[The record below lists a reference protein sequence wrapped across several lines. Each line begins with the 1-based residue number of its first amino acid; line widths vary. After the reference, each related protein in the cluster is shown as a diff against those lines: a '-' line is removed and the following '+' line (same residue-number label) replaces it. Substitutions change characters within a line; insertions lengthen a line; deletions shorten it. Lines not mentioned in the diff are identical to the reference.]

1 MKTMKIQLVSFLPE
15 LVSFLP
21 ELVTFALLAVLVT
34 SCGSSRHAATCIETH
49 DSTKVEVRT
58 EIIETIDTVYVELP
72 KQSENVA
79 VKDTSSHLENDLAVS
94 DASID
99 ALGFLHHSLK
109 TKPRGRLPVPSKST
123 KERRD
128 SIVYRDKYVYIEKP
142 VYVEAELNAW
152 QKFRLRGFWALFAAL
167 AAIAC
172 WIVWKNKTR
181 ILALLLRI

>member
-1 MKTMKIQLVSFLPE
+1 MKKMKIQLVAFLSG
-15 LVSFLP
+15 LVA
-21 ELVTFALLAVLVT
+21 FALLAVLVT
-34 SCGSSRHAATCIETH
+34 SCGSSRHAVTSIETH
-49 DSTKVEVRT
+49 DSTKVEVMT
-58 EIIETIDTVYVELP
+58 ELIETIDTVYVELP
-72 KQSENVA
+72 KQSEKVA

-99 ALGFLHHSLK
+99 EFGFLHHSLK
-109 TKPRGRLPVPSKST
+109 TKPRGRLPVPSKNT

-128 SIVYRDKYVYIEKP
+128 SIVYRDKNVYIEKP

-152 QKFRLRGFWALFAAL
+152 QKFRLRGFWALLALL
-167 AAIAC
+167 AAFAC

>member
-1 MKTMKIQLVSFLPE
+1 M
-15 LVSFLP
+15 
-21 ELVTFALLAVLVT
+21 ALAIFAVLVA
-34 SCGSSRHAATCIETH
+34 SCGSSRHAATSIETH

-58 EIIETIDTVYVELP
+58 ELIETIDTVYVELP
-72 KQSENVA
+72 KQSEMVA

-99 ALGFLHHSLK
+99 ELGFLHHSLK
-109 TKPRGRLPVPSKST
+109 TKPRGRLPVPSKNT

-128 SIVYRDKYVYIEKP
+128 SIVYRNKYVYIEKP

-152 QKFRLRGFWALFAAL
+152 QKFRLRGFWALL

-172 WIVWKNKTR
+172 WIAWKNKAR
-181 ILALLLRI
+181 ILSLILRR

>member
-1 MKTMKIQLVSFLPE
+1 MMKLIIIVFIAS
-15 LVSFLP
+15 
-21 ELVTFALLAVLVT
+21 LLT
-34 SCGSSRHAATCIETH
+34 SCGSSRHAATSIETH

-58 EIIETIDTVYVELP
+58 ELIETIDTVYVELP
-72 KQSENVA
+72 KQSEKVT

-99 ALGFLHHSLK
+99 ALGFLHHSLT
-109 TKPRGRLPVPSKST
+109 TKPRGRLPVPSKKT

-152 QKFRLRGFWALFAAL
+152 QRFRLNGFWALAAAV
-167 AAIAC
+167 AAIGF
-172 WIVWKNKTR
+172 WKFR
-181 ILALLLRI
+181 RPILGLLTKLIS

>member
-1 MKTMKIQLVSFLPE
+1 M
-15 LVSFLP
+15 
-21 ELVTFALLAVLVT
+21 ALAIFAVLVA
-34 SCGSSRHAATCIETH
+34 SCGSSRHAATSIETH

-58 EIIETIDTVYVELP
+58 ELIETIDTVYVELP
-72 KQSENVA
+72 KQSEMVA

-109 TKPRGRLPVPSKST
+109 TKPRGRLPVPSKNT

-152 QKFRLRGFWALFAAL
+152 QRFRLRGFWALL

-172 WIVWKNKTR
+172 WIVWKNKAR
-181 ILALLLRI
+181 ILSLILRR

>member
-1 MKTMKIQLVSFLPE
+1 MKTMKIRLM
-15 LVSFLP
+15 
-21 ELVTFALLAVLVT
+21 ALAIFAVLVA
-34 SCGSSRHAATCIETH
+34 SCGSSRHAATSIETH

-58 EIIETIDTVYVELP
+58 ELIETIDTVYVELP
-72 KQSENVA
+72 KQSEKVA

-99 ALGFLHHSLK
+99 ELGFLHHSLK
-109 TKPRGRLPVPSKST
+109 TKQRGRLPVPSRNT

-152 QKFRLRGFWALFAAL
+152 QRFRLRGFWIL
-167 AAIAC
+167 AAMVGGFV
-172 WIVWKNKTR
+172 VWKYRK
-181 ILALLLRI
+181 ILLRLLAKLIS

>member
-1 MKTMKIQLVSFLPE
+1 MRRMLIWAAAF
-15 LVSFLP
+15 
-21 ELVTFALLAVLVT
+21 FAV
-34 SCGSSRHAATCIETH
+34 SCGTQRKAIDTETR
-49 DSTKVEVRT
+49 DSTRVAVRT
-58 EIIETIDTVYVELP
+58 ELIETIDTVYVELP
-72 KQSENVA
+72 RQSEKMV

-109 TKPRGRLPVPSKST
+109 TKPRGRLPVPSKNT

-152 QKFRLRGFWALFAAL
+152 QKFRLRGFWALFAAI

>member
-1 MKTMKIQLVSFLPE
+1 MKTMKIQLVTFLA
-15 LVSFLP
+15 

-34 SCGSSRHAATCIETH
+34 SCGSSRHAVTSIETH
-49 DSTKVEVRT
+49 DSTKVEIRT

-72 KQSENVA
+72 KQSETVA
-79 VKDTSSHLENDLAVS
+79 VRDTSSHLENDFAVS

-99 ALGFLHHSLK
+99 SLGFLHHSLK
-109 TKPRGRLPVPSKST
+109 TKPRGRFPVPSKKT

-152 QKFRLRGFWALFAAL
+152 QKFRMNGFWILAAL
-167 AAIAC
+167 IGGYL
-172 WIVWKNKTR
+172 VWKNR
-181 ILALLLRI
+181 RGLLSLFLRI

>member
-1 MKTMKIQLVSFLPE
+1 MKRIKIQLVAFL
-15 LVSFLP
+15 S

-34 SCGSSRHAATCIETH
+34 SCGSSRHAVTSIETH

-58 EIIETIDTVYVELP
+58 ELIETIDTVYVELP
-72 KQSENVA
+72 KQSEKVA

-99 ALGFLHHSLK
+99 ALGYLHHSLK
-109 TKPRGRLPVPSKST
+109 TKPRGRLPVPSKNT

-128 SIVYRDKYVYIEKP
+128 SIVYRNKYVYIEKP

-152 QKFRLRGFWALFAAL
+152 QKFRLDGFWIL
-167 AAIAC
+167 AAIVVGYL
-172 WIVWKNKTR
+172 VWKNR
-181 ILALLLRI
+181 RGLLSLFLRI

>member
-1 MKTMKIQLVSFLPE
+1 MKTMKIQLVSFLSELVTFLSE
-15 LVSFLP
+15 LVS
-21 ELVTFALLAVLVT
+21 FALLAVLVT
-34 SCGSSRHAATCIETH
+34 SCGSSRHAATSIETH

-58 EIIETIDTVYVELP
+58 ELIETIDTVYVELP
-72 KQSENVA
+72 KQSETVA

-109 TKPRGRLPVPSKST
+109 TKPRGRFPVPSKKT

-128 SIVYRDKYVYIEKP
+128 SIVYRDKNVYIEKP

-152 QKFRLRGFWALFAAL
+152 QKFRMNNGFWIL
-167 AAIAC
+167 AAIVNGYL
-172 WIVWKNKTR
+172 VWKNRKV
-181 ILALLLRI
+181 LLSLFLRI

>member
-1 MKTMKIQLVSFLPE
+1 MKTMKIRLM
-15 LVSFLP
+15 
-21 ELVTFALLAVLVT
+21 ALAIFAVLVA
-34 SCGSSRHAATCIETH
+34 SCGSSRHATTSIETH

-58 EIIETIDTVYVELP
+58 ELIETIDTVYVELP
-72 KQSENVA
+72 KQSEKVA

-109 TKPRGRLPVPSKST
+109 TKPRGRLPVPSKKT

-142 VYVEAELNAW
+142 VYVEAKLNAW
-152 QKFRLRGFWALFAAL
+152 QRFKMRGFWALL
-167 AAIAC
+167 AAMAC
-172 WIVWKNKTR
+172 WIAWKNKAR
-181 ILALLLRI
+181 ILALILRR